1 MAAQAGNM
9 KDDLVKSAE
18 EINGVKL
25 VTQKLQGIDSK
36 TAKTLAHNIANDLGE
51 AVVLFGLVDGE
62 KIQLMLLISEP
73 LIKTNEL
80 HAGNIIRELA
90 KEVGGGGGGQP
101 FFATAGG
108 KNPGGLDNA
117 FNKMKSLL

>member
-1 MAAQAGNM
+1 M
-9 KDDLVKSAE
+9 KDDLVKAALD
-18 EINGVKL
+18 INGVKL
-25 VTQKLQGIDSK
+25 VIKKLQGIDNK

-51 AVVLFGLVDGE
+51 AVVLFGLVDGD
-62 KIQLMLLISEP
+62 KVQLMLLISES
-73 LIKTNEL
+73 LTKTNKL

-117 FNKMKSLL
+117 FNKMKELL